1 MGKFLSRA
9 SIEPYRQYLAEP
21 APEGAG
27 KPRLTVHFLGV
38 TTLLFS
44 DGETSLMTDGFF
56 TRPGGLFKIALGSK
70 INPDRDLIQRG
81 LQRAGVERL
90 AAVMPLHS
98 HYDHAM
104 DSPEVARQT
113 GATLLGSES
122 SANLGR
128 GWGLPKSQ
136 IEVVVPGKAYRFGDF
151 SLTFIE
157 SRHVPMRANIFRGG
171 TEIVK
176 PLVPPVPPLDYKM
189 GQVYSLHIE
198 HPLGNLLVQ
207 GSAGFVPG
215 ALVSLPAD
223 VVFLSVGGL
232 AHLEREY
239 KQALFDEVVGATK
252 ASRLVPLHYDDFSR
266 PLEEPLRLIPKILDD
281 VGSSLDFMIE
291 QATAQPGLEL
301 QLLPAWEEVLVFER

>member
-1 MGKFLSRA
+1 LGKFLSRA

-27 KPRLTVHFLGV
+27 KPRLTVRFLGV

-56 TRPGGLFKIALGSK
+56 TRPGGLLKIALGRK
-70 INPDRDLIQRG
+70 IRPDGDLIQRG
-81 LQRAGVERL
+81 LHSAGVEHL

-113 GATLLGSES
+113 GAILLGSES

-136 IEVVVPGKAYRFGDF
+136 IEVVIPGKPYQFGDF

-157 SRHVPMRANIFRGG
+157 SRHVPMRVNILRGR
-171 TEIVK
+171 TEIVE
-176 PLVPPVPPLDYKM
+176 PLVPPVPPLDYKV
-189 GQVYSLHIE
+189 GQVYSLHIK

-207 GSAGFVPG
+207 GSAGFLPG
-215 ALVSLPAD
+215 ALASFSAD
-223 VVFLSVGGL
+223 VVYLSVGGL
-232 AHLEREY
+232 AHLERAY
-239 KQALFDEVVGATK
+239 KEALFKEVVAAVG
-252 ASRLVPLHYDDFSR
+252 ASRLVPLHYDNFSR
-266 PLEEPLRLIPKILDD
+266 PLQEPLRLIPKILDD
-281 VGSSLDFMIE
+281 VCSSLDFLVE
-291 QATAQPGLEL
+291 KAAAQPGLVL
-301 QLLPAWEEVLVFER
+301 QLLPAWEEVVIFG